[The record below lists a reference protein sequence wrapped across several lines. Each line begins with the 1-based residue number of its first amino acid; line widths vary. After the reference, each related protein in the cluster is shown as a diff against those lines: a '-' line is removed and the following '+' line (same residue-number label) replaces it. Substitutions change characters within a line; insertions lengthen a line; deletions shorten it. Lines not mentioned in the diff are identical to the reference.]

1 MKVDVKKE
9 IFEWIVCIVVALLAY
24 FVINYFLGTIAGV
37 KQSSMH
43 PTIKTGERVLIGRRV
58 LYNKT
63 LSRGDIIIL
72 EAPNG
77 YINIENTTNIAQYKE
92 YTGIANFAYKVLGIG
107 KKSYIKRIIGLSGDH
122 IYISEEGQV
131 YVNEQLLKEEYL
143 DSSVTTPRN
152 GKNYDIIVP
161 QNCVFVMGDNRRDSR
176 DSREFGTIPMNRVEG
191 KVSIRIWPFNK
202 IGKI

>member
-9 IFEWIVCIVVALLAY
+9 IFEWIVCIVVALVAY

-43 PTIKTGERVLIGRRV
+43 PTIKSGERVLIGRRV
-58 LYNKT
+58 LYNKI
-63 LSRGDIIIL
+63 LSRGDIVIL
-72 EAPNG
+72 EAPNSC
-77 YINIENTTNIAQYKE
+77 IDSENTTNVAQYKQ
-92 YTGIANFAYKVLGIG
+92 YTGVTNFAYKVLGMG

-122 IYISEEGQV
+122 VYISEEGQV

-143 DSSVTTPRN
+143 DASVTTPRN
-152 GKNYDIIVP
+152 GQNYDITVP
-161 QNCVFVMGDNRRDSR
+161 ENCVFVMGDNRRDSK
-176 DSREFGTIPMNRVEG
+176 DSREFGAVPINRVEG
-191 KVSIRIWPFNK
+191 KVSIRIWPLNK